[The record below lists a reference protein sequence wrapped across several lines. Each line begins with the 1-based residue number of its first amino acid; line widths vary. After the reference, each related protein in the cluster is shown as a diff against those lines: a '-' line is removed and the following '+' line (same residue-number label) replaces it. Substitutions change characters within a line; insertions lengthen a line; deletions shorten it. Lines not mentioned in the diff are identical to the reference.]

1 MTKWPCLFCHFSG
14 DPTELKT
21 HSATCE
27 GHPLRAAVERLTRER
42 DEARAAIESDR
53 TKLADA
59 VTAIDKALDSR
70 FWLTEGRGSYA
81 WDDDRYRQEFRD
93 AATEILGAIKSLRC
107 LAADWSNSP
116 MSGAE
121 VAQARIDLRAERDQL
136 REQLA
141 EAKAVMAECST
152 SAYSIASGC
161 YSEERAQTAVKNI
174 NLRLNAFIWPTTAK
188 EPTNG

>member
-1 MTKWPCLFCHFSG
+1 MSGWAQRDAERKEDEAMELEHLRSEIERLTKANERLVTVGHKHGWNGVENSKIL
-14 DPTELKT
+14 
-21 HSATCE
+21 ATFFDDE
-27 GHPLRAAVERLTRER
+27 IERLTRER

-59 VTAIDKALDSR
+59 VTEIDKALDSR

-93 AATEILGAIKSLRC
+93 AATEILGAIKSLRS

-121 VAQARIDLRAERDQL
+121 VAQARIDLKAERDQL

-141 EAKAVMAECST
+141 ALTET
-152 SAYSIASGC
+152 
-161 YSEERAQTAVKNI
+161 RTA
-174 NLRLNAFIWPTTAK
+174 
-188 EPTNG
+188 